1 MRPSAVTPSG
11 VERTFGVDEII
22 VSKTDPQGRI
32 TYANPVFVRVS
43 AYAETELLGKPHS
56 IVRHPDM
63 PRVVFKLLWDTIG
76 SGQEIFAYIDNLAA
90 DGAHYW
96 VLAHVTPSYRDGRLI
111 GYHSNRRLPDRA
123 AVREIS
129 RLYATLRAE
138 ELRHP
143 TPAAAMAAS
152 GALLDAHLAAH
163 GQSYEELVWGLISSA
178 PAATAG
184 VAR

>member
-1 MRPSAVTPSG
+1 MRPSVITPTG

-22 VSKTDPQGRI
+22 VSKTDAKGRI

-43 AYAETELLGKPHS
+43 GYSEDELMGRPHS

-76 SGQEIFAYIDNLAA
+76 AGQEIFAYIDNLAA

-96 VLAHVTPSYRDGRLI
+96 VLAHVTPSYRGGRLI

-123 AVREIS
+123 AVTAVS
-129 RLYATLRAE
+129 GLYATLRAE
-138 ELRHP
+138 ERRHK

-152 GALLDAHLAAH
+152 GAVLEAHLTAL
-163 GQSYEELVWGLISSA
+163 GQSYDEFVWSLISG
-178 PAATAG
+178 PVGAA
-184 VAR
+184 R